1 MMEQNKGKLGMGA
14 IDFRYLLLDL
24 YKKLGLHED
33 EVMVLLMV
41 DQLIREGNEFVQASD
56 LCFKMNYKLEDLD
69 RLLAALLKKDLL
81 RIESSNG
88 RMLTSLS
95 PIKERLYALFQS
107 EVSKQRGNPLSALRA
122 ETLGRVREYCE
133 RRLNR
138 TISPLEVEAIGSWI
152 DDGYSEDDIKGALE
166 LSISS
171 GKKNFK
177 SVDKQLRTMRYRDD
191 VDAEGYSGISGEW
204 GKNIEETIEI
214 AKTKWVDDDD

>member
-1 MMEQNKGKLGMGA
+1 MEQNKGKLGMGA

-69 RLLAALLKKDLL
+69 RLLATLLKKDLL

-88 RMLTSLS
+88 RMLTSLA

-107 EVSKQRGNPLSALRA
+107 EVSKQRGNPLSALPI
-122 ETLGRVREYCE
+122 LYYKK
-133 RRLNR
+133 RRM
-138 TISPLEVEAIGSWI
+138 SI
-152 DDGYSEDDIKGALE
+152 DCMYIC
-166 LSISS
+166 
-171 GKKNFK
+171 
-177 SVDKQLRTMRYRDD
+177 
-191 VDAEGYSGISGEW
+191 
-204 GKNIEETIEI
+204 
-214 AKTKWVDDDD
+214 